1 MTDIL
6 DRDSTE
12 TSPRVFFQH
21 YVPKTP
27 LSEFVRFFWYW
38 RGYWR
43 GRTVPY
49 SKERILPM
57 GTVELVI
64 NLGSGW
70 TAEAGISGPQSRSII
85 IERPAQDEFLGI
97 HFNLGGAFPFLGFP
111 SGDLHNLNITLA
123 DLWGERRACE
133 LLSLLHDAATAE
145 MKFQVFEKWLMLVA
159 TRPLKHHPAVS
170 FALKEFQRD
179 PGLLK
184 SAEMAER
191 VGVSQRRFIQIFRD
205 EVGLTPK
212 LFCRVQRFQE
222 VIKTIGAR
230 DTVDWLDIALPCG
243 YFDQAHFIHD
253 FQEFSGLTPREYLG
267 LRTAHRRHVLV
278 RR

>member
-1 MTDIL
+1 MGAAGRDIL
-6 DRDSTE
+6 DRDITE
-12 TSPRVFFQH
+12 TSPPVFFQH
-21 YVPKTP
+21 YVPKKP
-27 LSEFVRFFWYW
+27 LSEFVGFLWYW
-38 RGYWR
+38 RGR
-43 GRTVPY
+43 AVPY

-64 NLGSGW
+64 KLGSGW
-70 TAEAGISGPQSRSII
+70 TSEAGISGPQSRSCII
-85 IERPAQDEFLGI
+85 DRPAQDEYLGI
-97 HFNLGGAFPFLGFP
+97 HFNFGGAFPFLGF
-111 SGDLHNLNITLA
+111 SCGDLHNLNITLA
-123 DLWGERRACE
+123 DLWGERRAFE

-145 MKFQVFEKWLMLVA
+145 MKFQVLEKWLMLVA
-159 TRPLKHHPAVS
+159 TRPLRHHPAVS
-170 FALKEFQRD
+170 FALEEFQRD
-179 PGLLK
+179 PGSLK

-222 VIKTIGAR
+222 VIKMIGAR

-278 RR
+278 RS

>member
-1 MTDIL
+1 MGAAVTDIL
-6 DRDSTE
+6 DRDTNE
-12 TSPRVFFQH
+12 TSPPVFFQH
-21 YVPKTP
+21 YIPKKP

-38 RGYWR
+38 RGR
-43 GRTVPY
+43 VVPY

-64 NLGSGW
+64 KLGGGRTS
-70 TAEAGISGPQSRSII
+70 EAGISGPQSRSLI
-85 IERPAQDEFLGI
+85 IERPAQDEFLGV
-97 HFNLGGAFPFLGFP
+97 HFNLGGGFPFLGFP
-111 SGDLHNLNITLA
+111 CGELHNHNITLA
-123 DLWGERRACE
+123 DLWGERRACK
-133 LLSLLHDAATAE
+133 LLTLLHDSATAE
-145 MKFQVFEKWLMLVA
+145 MKFQVLEEWLVLVA

-170 FALKEFQRD
+170 FALQEFQRD
-179 PGLLK
+179 PGSLK

-191 VGVSQRRFIQIFRD
+191 VGISQRRFIQIFRD

-222 VIKTIGAR
+222 VIKTIGSR

-267 LRTAHRRHVLV
+267 LRTAHLRHVLV
-278 RR
+278 RA